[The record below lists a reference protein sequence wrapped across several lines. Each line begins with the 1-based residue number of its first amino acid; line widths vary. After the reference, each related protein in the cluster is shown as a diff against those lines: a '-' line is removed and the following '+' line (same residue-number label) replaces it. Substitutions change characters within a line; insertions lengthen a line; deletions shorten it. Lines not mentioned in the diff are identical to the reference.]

1 VCAGLLQDALALPL
15 FTGGNIGVRRRQ
27 LHALMLDPAYDDLAT
42 LDGICL
48 AETVP

>member
-1 VCAGLLQDALALPL
+1 
-15 FTGGNIGVRRRQ
+15 

-48 AETVP
+48 AESVP